1 MRFGLL
7 GPLTVDDGA
16 GGARPLN
23 SVKGQALL
31 AALLLR
37 ANRVVPVEVLKEAL
51 WGARA
56 PASANAS
63 LYNHVTRLRRTLGA
77 DGDGRLRSVAPG
89 YLLRVGAGELDSTE
103 FTAAVGRAREA
114 YTQGD
119 WAEVLREAAGASA
132 LWRGRPLDGL
142 PEEVHEALDTQP
154 FVRQLEEERLQLLE
168 WRYDAE
174 LRLGRHG
181 GLAPELSRLVAEHP
195 LRESCH
201 RQLMLV
207 LRRTGRQAEALAVF
221 HTLRRRLVE
230 DLGVEPG
237 AAVQEAYQE
246 VLRDDPEP
254 ETSTAGRR
262 EAGIPGRREANIPGR
277 RAAQEGAAE
286 DALEGDHERC
296 VPDAAHDGAPPVGT
310 AAGTGL
316 STEAAAGPST
326 NTGAGPSTDAGAG
339 PAPRPAQLPPP
350 PTPFLGRDAQVQALY
365 EALAPHAGRPATAV
379 LSGMAGVGKS
389 ALAVHVAHGLRDRY
403 PDGQLFL
410 NLRGANPGGAPMTAL
425 QGLEALLRDLGVPRG
440 RVPDDVHAAAALFR
454 STLAGARV
462 LLVLDDAAGAAQVRP
477 LLPADPGCAV
487 LVTSRSPLAALDGA
501 VHLPLAR
508 LTERDSVDLI
518 GRVSGQGRVPPGS
531 PAARRLAELCGQ
543 LPLALR
549 VVAARLAA
557 RRALTVEAL
566 VELLDGQDGRLDHL
580 EYDDLSV
587 RRPLAVAYDALVA
600 SERSADRDAALV
612 LRRMGTLDLP
622 EYETELTARLMDA
635 GVRRACAALDRLV
648 DVALLEEVA
657 FGRYAPHDLVRDFA
671 REVAARH
678 EEAAERAAAVR
689 RGVEW
694 FAARAAQSVR
704 VFLPATRFREV
715 RLAGEPAEGVAP
727 FAVGEEACAWGD
739 RELAVMRCLVTRHIR
754 TEHARDAAVTLV
766 RMLAPYLQGRGR
778 VQELTEL
785 SGLARTAARESGDA
799 AAELVAMS
807 DLAGA
812 YFMSGRYEK
821 ALALIDEAIAKSR
834 LLGDDEWL
842 QRALGNRG
850 LLLYVLGRPE
860 ESAAAQEEALAY
872 AHRLGDDH
880 AVAVCLSNLG
890 NLFEL
895 TDARKAIEFHRRSL
909 ETGVRLD
916 SAPLQQTARCN
927 IGCAYLTLGEP
938 EEAIGHFEAA
948 LHSPED
954 ATDWHT
960 VSESRLGLIRA
971 LRRLTRA
978 DRAARECE
986 ELLALAEVRGD
997 AYTSG
1002 KARYEYGHVLRALGR
1017 GAESGAQWRLSLAA
1031 LDGTDADVLPELRSL
1046 V

>member
-7 GPLTVDDGA
+7 GPLTVHDGA
-16 GGARPLN
+16 GGTRPLN
-23 SVKGQALL
+23 SAKGRALL

-37 ANRVVPVEVLKEAL
+37 ANRVVPVEVLKDAL

-77 DGDGRLRSVAPG
+77 DDDTRLRSVAPG
-89 YLLRVGAGELDSTE
+89 YLLRVDDGELDSTE
-103 FTAAVGRAREA
+103 FTAAVRRAREA
-114 YTQGD
+114 YTLGD
-119 WAEVLREAAGASA
+119 WTAVLQEAAGASA

-142 PEEVHEALDTQP
+142 PEEVHEALDAQP

-221 HTLRRRLVE
+221 HALRRRLVE
-230 DLGVEPG
+230 ELGVEPG

-254 ETSTAGRR
+254 EAHISGRR
-262 EAGIPGRREANIPGR
+262 AARGQDARGQGAARDQGTAQEG
-277 RAAQEGAAE
+277 AAQEGAAQRG
-286 DALEGDHERC
+286 AAQAAPEGDHAR
-296 VPDAAHDGAPPVGT
+296 AAPEAAEVGT
-310 AAGTGL
+310 A
-316 STEAAAGPST
+316 GP
-326 NTGAGPSTDAGAG
+326 GATAPSAR

-350 PTPFLGRDAQVQALY
+350 PDPFLGRDDQVAALH
-365 EALAPHAGRPATAV
+365 EALTPHGGRPATAV

-410 NLRGANPGGAPMTAL
+410 NLRGADPGGAPMAAL
-425 QGLEALLRDLGVPRG
+425 QALEALLRDLGVPRG
-440 RVPDDVHAAAALFR
+440 RVPDDVHAASALFR
-454 STLAGARV
+454 STLAGTRM

-508 LTERDSVDLI
+508 LSERASVDLI
-518 GRVSGQGRVPPGS
+518 GRVSGQGRVPAGS

-612 LRRMGTLDLP
+612 LCRMGALDLP
-622 EYETELTARLMDA
+622 EYETELAARLMGA
-635 GVRRACAALDRLV
+635 GVRRAGAALDRLV

-671 REVAARH
+671 RELAARH
-678 EEAAERAAAVR
+678 EEAAERAAVVR

-704 VFLPATRFREV
+704 VLRPATRIREL
-715 RLAGEPAEGVAP
+715 RLVGEPAERAAP
-727 FAVGEEACAWGD
+727 FADNEAACAWAD
-739 RELAVMRCLVTRHIR
+739 RELAVMHALVTRHSR

-766 RMLAPYLQGRGR
+766 RMLVPYLQARGR
-778 VQELTEL
+778 TQELAEL
-785 SGLARTAARESGDA
+785 CELARTAARESGDA
-799 AAELVAMS
+799 GAELVATS

-812 YFMSGRYEK
+812 YYMSGRYEK
-821 ALALIDEAIAKSR
+821 ALALVDEVITRSR

-850 LLLYVLGRPE
+850 LLLYVLGRAE

-880 AVAVCLSNLG
+880 AVAICLSNLG
-890 NLFEL
+890 NLYEL
-895 TDARKAIEFHRRSL
+895 TDARKAIEYHRRSL
-909 ETGVRLD
+909 KAGVRLD
-916 SAPLQQTARCN
+916 SARLQQTARCN
-927 IGCAYLTLGEP
+927 IGCAHLTLGEP
-938 EEAIGHFEAA
+938 EAAVGHFEAA
-948 LHSPED
+948 LHSPEE

-971 LRRLTRA
+971 LRRLTRSE
-978 DRAARECE
+978 RAARECE
-986 ELLALAEVRGD
+986 TLLELAEARGD

-1017 GAESGAQWRLSLAA
+1017 GAESGEQWRLSLAA

>member
-23 SVKGQALL
+23 SAKGQALL

-63 LYNHVTRLRRTLGA
+63 LYNHVTRLRRTLGP

-103 FTAAVGRAREA
+103 FTAAVRRAREA

-119 WAEVLREAAGASA
+119 WTAVLREAAGAA
-132 LWRGRPLDGL
+132 VLWRGRPLDGL
-142 PEEVHEALDTQP
+142 PEEVHEALDAQP

-221 HTLRRRLVE
+221 HALRRRLVE

-254 ETSTAGRR
+254 ETGVS
-262 EAGIPGRREANIPGR
+262 GRREANIPGQ
-277 RAAQEGAAE
+277 RAAQQGAGTA
-286 DALEGDHERC
+286 ALERGHERC
-296 VPDAAHDGAPPVGT
+296 VPDAADDGAPSV
-310 AAGTGL
+310 
-316 STEAAAGPST
+316 STEA
-326 NTGAGPSTDAGAG
+326 GAGPSPDTGAD

-350 PTPFLGRDAQVQALY
+350 PTPFLGRDAQVEALY

-518 GRVSGQGRVPPGS
+518 SRVSGQGRVPAGS

-587 RRPLAVAYDALVA
+587 RRSLAVAYDALVA

-622 EYETELTARLMDA
+622 EYETELTARLMEA

-671 REVAARH
+671 RELAARH

-715 RLAGEPAEGVAP
+715 RLAGEPAERAVP
-727 FAVGEEACAWGD
+727 FAAGEEACAWGD

-778 VQELTEL
+778 MQELTEL

-799 AAELVAMS
+799 GAELVAMS

-812 YFMSGRYEK
+812 YYMSGRYEK

-938 EEAIGHFEAA
+938 EAAIGHFEAA
-948 LHSPED
+948 LHSPGD
-954 ATDWHT
+954 AADWHT

-986 ELLALAEVRGD
+986 ALLALAEVRGD

>member
-23 SVKGQALL
+23 SAKGRALL

-103 FTAAVGRAREA
+103 FTAAVRRAREA
-114 YTQGD
+114 YSRGD
-119 WAEVLREAAGASA
+119 WTAVLREAAGASA

-142 PEEVHEALDTQP
+142 SEEVHEALDAQP

-174 LRLGRHG
+174 LLLGRHR

-221 HTLRRRLVE
+221 HALRRRLVE

-246 VLRDDPEP
+246 VLRDDPP
-254 ETSTAGRR
+254 EA
-262 EAGIPGRREANIPGR
+262 AVPGRRETSIPGQ
-277 RAAQEGAAE
+277 RAASPAQEAAGE
-286 DALEGDHERC
+286 AALEGDHERC
-296 VPDAAHDGAPPVGT
+296 VPGAAYDGAPSVGT
-310 AAGTGL
+310 EAGAGL
-316 STEAAAGPST
+316 SEEA
-326 NTGAGPSTDAGAG
+326 GAGPSTDTGAG

-350 PTPFLGRDAQVQALY
+350 PTPFLGRDAQVEALY
-365 EALAPHAGRPATAV
+365 EALVPHADRPATAV

-454 STLAGARV
+454 STLAGARM

-518 GRVSGQGRVPPGS
+518 GRVSGQGRVPAGS

-587 RRPLAVAYDALVA
+587 RRPLAFAYDALVA

-671 REVAARH
+671 REVAERH

-715 RLAGEPAEGVAP
+715 RLAGEPAERAAP
-727 FAVGEEACAWGD
+727 FEVGEEACAWGD

-778 VQELTEL
+778 MQELTEL

-799 AAELVAMS
+799 GAELVAMS

-812 YFMSGRYEK
+812 YYMSGRYEK

-872 AHRLGDDH
+872 AYRLGDDH

-895 TDARKAIEFHRRSL
+895 TDARKAIEFHMRSL

-978 DRAARECE
+978 DHAARECE
-986 ELLALAEVRGD
+986 ALLALAEVRGD

-1017 GAESGAQWRLSLAA
+1017 TAESGTQWRLSLAA

>member
-7 GPLTVDDGA
+7 GPLTVHDAAGA
-16 GGARPLN
+16 ARPLN
-23 SVKGQALL
+23 SAKGQALL

-51 WGARA
+51 WGERA

-63 LYNHVTRLRRTLGA
+63 LYNHVTRLRRALGA

-89 YLLRVGAGELDSTE
+89 YLLRVRAGELDSTE
-103 FTAAVGRAREA
+103 FTAAVRRAREA
-114 YTQGD
+114 YARGD
-119 WAEVLREAAGASA
+119 WAAVLQEAADASA

-142 PEEVHEALDTQP
+142 PEEVSEALDAQP

-195 LRESCH
+195 LREGFH

-221 HTLRRRLVE
+221 HALRRRLVDE
-230 DLGVEPG
+230 LGVEPG
-237 AAVQEAYQE
+237 AAAQEAYQE
-246 VLRDDPEP
+246 VLREDPETGVDVP
-254 ETSTAGRR
+254 ARRATAG
-262 EAGIPGRREANIPGR
+262 AVP
-277 RAAQEGAAE
+277 RAAAWAVPGGADGPPPECA
-286 DALEGDHERC
+286 DERS
-296 VPDAAHDGAPPVGT
+296 A
-310 AAGTGL
+310 
-316 STEAAAGPST
+316 TEAA
-326 NTGAGPSTDAGAG
+326 GAAPLGAVPDSAPLTE
-339 PAPRPAQLPPP
+339 PAPRPAQLPPR
-350 PTPFLGRDAQVQALY
+350 TSPFIGRDDQIAVLY
-365 EALAPHAGRPATAV
+365 EALAPRGDRAATAV

-410 NLRGANPGGAPMTAL
+410 NLHGANPGGAPMSAL
-425 QGLEALLRDLGVPRG
+425 QALEVLLRDLGVPRG
-440 RVPDDVHAAAALFR
+440 RVPDEVHAASALFR
-454 STLAGARV
+454 STLDGARV

-477 LLPADPGCAV
+477 LLPAAPGCAV

-508 LTERDSVDLI
+508 LAERDSVDLI
-518 GRVSGQGRVPPGS
+518 SRVSGQGRVPAGS
-531 PAARRLAELCGQ
+531 PAVRRLAELCGQ

-587 RRPLAVAYDALVA
+587 RRSLAVAYDALVA
-600 SERSADRDAALV
+600 SDRPVDRDAALA
-612 LRRMGTLDLP
+612 LRRMGVLDLP
-622 EYETELTARLMDA
+622 AYETGLAARLMAADD
-635 GVRRACAALDRLV
+635 RRACAALDRLV

-671 REVAARH
+671 RELAARH
-678 EEAAERAAAVR
+678 EDGAERAATAR

-704 VFLPATRFREV
+704 VFVPASRLRTL
-715 RLAGEPAEGVAP
+715 RLAGEPAECAAP
-727 FAVGEEACAWGD
+727 FADAEEAFGWGD
-739 RELAVMRCLVTRHIR
+739 RELAVMRDLVARHIR
-754 TEHARDAAVTLV
+754 TDHGRDAAVTLA
-766 RMLAPYLQGRGR
+766 RMLEPYLQRRGR
-778 VQELTEL
+778 TQELAEL
-785 SGLARTAARESGDA
+785 SDLARAGARESGDA
-799 AAELVAMS
+799 GAEVVAMS

-812 YFMSGRYEK
+812 YYMSGRYEK
-821 ALALIDEAIAKSR
+821 ALVLIDEAIARSR

-842 QRALGNRG
+842 QRVLSNRG

-880 AVAVCLSNLG
+880 AVAVCLSHLG
-890 NLFEL
+890 NLYEL
-895 TDARKAIEFHRRSL
+895 ADARKAIEYHRRSL
-909 ETGVRLD
+909 EAGVRLD
-916 SAPLQQTARCN
+916 SARLQQTARCN
-927 IGCAYLTLGEP
+927 IGCAYLSLGEP
-938 EEAIGHFEAA
+938 EAAVAHFEAA
-948 LHSPED
+948 LRSLEE

-971 LRRLTRA
+971 LRRLAR
-978 DRAARECE
+978 DERAADECRA
-986 ELLALAEVRGD
+986 LLDLAEVRGD
-997 AYTSG
+997 AYTAG
-1002 KARYEYGHVLRALGR
+1002 KARYEYGHVLRTLGR
-1017 GAESGAQWRLSLAA
+1017 GAESGEQWRLSLAA

>member
-7 GPLTVDDGA
+7 GPLTVHDDA
-16 GGARPLN
+16 GGLRPLN
-23 SVKGQALL
+23 SAKGRALL

-37 ANRVVPVEVLKEAL
+37 PNRVVPVEVLKAAL
-51 WGARA
+51 WGERA

-77 DGDGRLRSVAPG
+77 DDDGRLRSAAPG
-89 YLLRVGAGELDSTE
+89 YLLRVGPGELDSDA
-103 FTAAVGRAREA
+103 FTAAVRRAREA
-114 YTQGD
+114 YAHED
-119 WAEVLREAAGASA
+119 WAAVVREAGVAAG

-142 PEEVHEALDTQP
+142 PEEVSEALEAQP

-174 LRLGRHG
+174 LRLGRPG

-195 LRESCH
+195 LRESFH

-207 LRRTGRQAEALAVF
+207 LRRTGRQAEALSVF
-221 HTLRRRLVE
+221 HALRRRLVDE
-230 DLGVEPG
+230 LGVEPG

-246 VLRDDPEP
+246 VLREDPQP
-254 ETSTAGRR
+254 EARVPAQG
-262 EAGIPGRREANIPGR
+262 
-277 RAAQEGAAE
+277 AARNQGAAPEGAALAVSGGAAIA
-286 DALEGDHERC
+286 ALGGAA
-296 VPDAAHDGAPPVGT
+296 DAAPGGAAVGASGG
-310 AAGTGL
+310 AA
-316 STEAAAGPST
+316 EAAPGSEAAPES
-326 NTGAGPSTDAGAG
+326 AAADPAD

-350 PTPFLGRDAQVQALY
+350 PVPFLGRDAQVAVLH
-365 EALAPHAGRPATAV
+365 EALAPRAGRPATAV
-379 LSGMAGVGKS
+379 VSGMAGVGKS
-389 ALAVHVAHGLRDRY
+389 ALAVHVAHGLRERY

-410 NLRGANPGGAPMTAL
+410 NLHGANPGGAPLSAL
-425 QGLEALLRDLGVPRG
+425 QALEALLRDLGVPGG
-440 RVPDDVHAAAALFR
+440 RVPDDVDAASALFR
-454 STLAGARV
+454 STLAGSRV

-487 LVTSRSPLAALDGA
+487 LVTSRPPLAALDGA

-508 LTERDSVDLI
+508 LAERDSVALI
-518 GRVSGQGRVPPGS
+518 GTVSGQGRVAADS
-531 PAARRLAELCGQ
+531 PAVRRLAELCGQ

-587 RRPLAVAYDALVA
+587 RRSLAVAYDALVA
-600 SERSADRDAALV
+600 SERPADRDAALA
-612 LRRMGTLDLP
+612 LRRMGALDLP
-622 EYETELTARLMDA
+622 VYETALTARLMET
-635 GVRRACAALDRLV
+635 GVRRAGAALDRLV

-657 FGRYAPHDLVRDFA
+657 LGRYAPHDLVRDFA
-671 REVAARH
+671 RELAVRH
-678 EEAAERAAAVR
+678 EDAAERAATVR

-704 VFLPATRFREV
+704 TFLPASRYRAL
-715 RLAGEPAEGVAP
+715 RLADEPAEAAPP
-727 FAVGEEACAWGD
+727 FAGAEEAFAWGD
-739 RELAVMRCLVTRHIR
+739 RELPALRGLVARHI
-754 TEHARDAAVTLV
+754 HAGGVRDAAVTLV
-766 RMLAPYLQGRGR
+766 RLLVPYLEQRGR
-778 VQELTEL
+778 TQEMAEL
-785 SGLARTAARESGDA
+785 SRLARDAAREAGDA
-799 AAELVAMS
+799 RAEMVAMS

-821 ALALIDEAIAKSR
+821 ALGLIDGAIARSR

-842 QRALGNRG
+842 QRVLGNRG
-850 LLLYVLGRPE
+850 LLLYVLGRHE

-880 AVAVCLSNLG
+880 AVAICLSHLG
-890 NLFEL
+890 NLYEL
-895 TDARKAIEFHRRSL
+895 TDARKAIEYHRRSL
-909 ETGVRLD
+909 EAGVRLE
-916 SAPLQQTARCN
+916 SARLQQTARCN
-927 IGCAYLTLGEP
+927 IGCAHLMLGEP
-938 EEAIGHFEAA
+938 EAAVGHFEAA
-948 LHSPED
+948 LRPLD
-954 ATDWHT
+954 GVTDWHT

-971 LRRLTRA
+971 LRGLARTE
-978 DRAARECE
+978 RAAHECE
-986 ELLALAEVRGD
+986 ALLDLAEMRGD
-997 AYTSG
+997 AYTAG

-1017 GAESGAQWRLSLAA
+1017 TAESGEQWRLSLAA
-1031 LDGTDADVLPELRSL
+1031 LDGTDAAVLPELRSL